1 MERRGAAGRSQSR
14 GGGRRERA
22 GVQVGR
28 AGRRGSQR
36 WTLVDIPVDV
46 QAAGR
51 GSPRLGLWALPQER
65 TWPVTERGR
74 LARQTGPMYYHSKAA
89 GAVQLLPFYR

>member
-14 GGGRRERA
+14 GGGRRGRV

-28 AGRRGSQR
+28 AGGRGSQR
-36 WTLVDIPVDV
+36 WTLVDALVDV
-46 QAAGR
+46 QAAGL
-51 GSPRLGLWALPQER
+51 GSPRLGLWALPWER
-65 TWPVTERGR
+65 TWPVTERGL

-89 GAVQLLPFYR
+89 GAVRLLPFYR